1 MAIDSVGSA
10 TSTYLSQQ
18 VANNQ
23 TRQAEQ
29 VRQAEQASKPSEPR
43 ENERTN
49 VDSEAVER
57 QPPQPVVNAQGQ
69 MTGKVINAVA

>member
-18 VANNQ
+18 VASNQ
-23 TRQAEQ
+23 TRQADQ
-29 VRQAEQASKPSEPR
+29 TRQAEQASKLSQAR
-43 ENERTN
+43 ENERTK
-49 VDSEAVER
+49 VDSEPVKS

-69 MTGKVINAVA
+69 VTGKVINAVA